1 MMIFKNVYKNKI
13 KSNNDKRGFFRE
25 IFKLNCLDYK
35 SSLKQISHS
44 YIKKNILKG
53 WHFHKKQTQWNYLVQ
68 GKIIVFLVDKR
79 KNSKTFKKV
88 KSFILDS
95 EKKNYI
101 YCFPPNIGHAYF
113 TLKKNNH
120 MIYGTS
126 GYYDLFEEYKELFDK
141 KLLNKTASINI
152 HEK

>member
-1 MMIFKNVYKNKI
+1 MMIFKNVYKFKI

-25 IFKLNCLDYK
+25 IFKLKCLDYK

-53 WHFHKKQTQWNYLVQ
+53 WHFHKKQTQWNYLVK

-101 YCFPPNIGHAYF
+101 YCFPPNIGHAYY
-113 TLKKNNH
+113 TLKNNNH

-126 GYYDLFEEYKELFDK
+126 GYYNLFEEYKELFDK